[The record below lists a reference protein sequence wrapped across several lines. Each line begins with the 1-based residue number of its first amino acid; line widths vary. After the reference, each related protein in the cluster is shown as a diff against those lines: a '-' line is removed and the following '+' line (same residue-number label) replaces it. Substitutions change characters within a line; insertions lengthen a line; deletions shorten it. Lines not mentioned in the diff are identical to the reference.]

1 MKEKKVYNPI
11 GLLPPYFKYIGW
23 GIMGVLVVLYFTFFS
38 SWSDFKSH
46 EVVKI
51 IFETILLIA
60 LLIVTTSRERIEDER
75 ILDIR
80 IKAAASVAVMA
91 VVFPVSVRIIKLILI
106 NENLDLEISG
116 FWLVVAM
123 FYWYFHNFWILKRKL

>member
-1 MKEKKVYNPI
+1 MKKKNVYNPI

-23 GIMGVLVVLYFTFFS
+23 GIMGVLVVLYFIFFS

-51 IFETILLIA
+51 IFEIILLIA
-60 LLIVTTSRERIEDER
+60 LLIVTTSREPIEDER
-75 ILDIR
+75 TLAIR

-91 VVFPVSVRIIKLILI
+91 VVFPISMRIVKLILI

-123 FYWYFHNFWILKRKL
+123 FYWYFHTLWFLKRKL